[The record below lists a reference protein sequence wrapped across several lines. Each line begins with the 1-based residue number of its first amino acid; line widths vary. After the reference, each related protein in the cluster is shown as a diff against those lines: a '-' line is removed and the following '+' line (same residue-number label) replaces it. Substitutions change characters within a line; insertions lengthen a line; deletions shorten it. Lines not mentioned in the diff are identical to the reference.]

1 MKLVGQTTALA
12 LALAVILS
20 GCTTHL
26 AEGQKQ
32 ELEAYEQKGLAITE
46 TSPGLAAAMGVLPGA
61 GYCVAKH
68 YVLCVTT
75 IPLWVISLGP
85 LWMPFDTYG
94 AAQVNNYWASR
105 RFAETSKAEALRNLD
120 HRLEDK
126 QISYEVHLREQRSIE
141 TKYSP
146 F

>member
-1 MKLVGQTTALA
+1 MKLLGFTAA
-12 LALAVILS
+12 LTLAVTMT

-32 ELEAYEQKGLAITE
+32 ELNAYEQKGLAVTE
-46 TSPGLAAAMGVLPGA
+46 TSPGLAAALGILPGA
-61 GYCVAKH
+61 GYCYSRH
-68 YVLCVTT
+68 YALCVTS

-105 RFAETSKAEALRNLD
+105 RFAETSKAQSLRELD
-120 HRLEDK
+120 KRLEDK
-126 QISYEVHLREQRSIE
+126 QISYEVHLREQRTIE